1 MPECFWGGGHLGWS
15 HVYFFYLFFYA
26 AYTLFFLFRF
36 FKPKPEMNPRGMG
49 NKKAGLVHLLAGFI
63 SSSKNYSEVFPR
75 SFT

>member
-1 MPECFWGGGHLGWS
+1 MFLGGGAFRVVS
-15 HVYFFYLFFYA
+15 CVFFLFIFF
-26 AYTLFFLFRF
+26 TLLIHLFFLFRF